1 VRAILTRGL
10 PCPSGDEK
18 FLPMRN
24 LSPSLAVS
32 VVGLMLLGA
41 CGRPAPAG
49 ARSLVL
55 ATTTSAQ
62 DSGILD
68 SLVPLFERDSRIAV
82 KVIAVGT
89 SAALD
94 LGARGEADAVLVH
107 APSTEAPYVA
117 RGDLND
123 GHLVMH
129 NEFLVV
135 GPAADPARAAAAG
148 SLDSALRGIA
158 AVGPFVSRGDGS
170 GTEARELELWKA
182 VGVTPEAVRGREQ
195 TGQGMGATLLVAD
208 AHGAYTLTDRGTYLA
223 FRSRLRLVPLV
234 QGDPRLR
241 NIYHA
246 YAVNPARHREVHAAE
261 GRAFVRFLVSPGAQA
276 LIGRFGRERFG
287 EPLVTPD
294 ARADSAAGPAISSGG
309 DRGESRAIVLRT
321 LMISGLATLAAML
334 VGVPLGYAL
343 ARSRFPGRTLVVT
356 AVNTG
361 MGLPPVVVGLLVWL
375 VLARN
380 GVFGSWELIYT
391 RQAMVIAQFIIATP
405 VVIGVTSA
413 AIQSLP
419 PELPDLLLTLG
430 AGRMRRVWLIS
441 REVRLGLLAAV
452 MAAFGAVVSEVGA
465 SMIVGGNLQ
474 GDTRVLTTAI
484 VTATGRG
491 EIGAALGLGLV
502 LLGLTF
508 AVNAV
513 LTVAQQ
519 RSA

>member
-1 VRAILTRGL
+1 L
-10 PCPSGDEK
+10 PWPSGGEK
-18 FLPMRN
+18 FLPMRIPP
-24 LSPSLAVS
+24 LKLAVPLA
-32 VVGLMLLGA
+32 GLLLLGG
-41 CGRPAPAG
+41 CGRAA
-49 ARSLVL
+49 ARGGRNLVL

-68 SLVPLFERDSRIAV
+68 SLVPLFERDSGITV

-89 SAALD
+89 GAALD

-107 APSTEAPYVA
+107 APAREAPYVA
-117 RGDLND
+117 RGDLTD
-123 GHLVMH
+123 GRLIMH
-129 NEFLVV
+129 NDFLVV
-135 GPAADPARAAAAG
+135 GPSADPARASSAAG
-148 SLDSALRGIA
+148 LEDALRRISTT
-158 AVGPFVSRGDGS
+158 GPFVSRGDGS
-170 GTEARELELWKA
+170 GTEAKELELWKA
-182 VGVTPEAVRGREQ
+182 VGVTPATVRGREQ

-208 AHGAYTLTDRGTYLA
+208 AHRAYTLTDRGTYLA

-234 QGDPRLR
+234 QGDARLR

-246 YAVNPARHREVHAAE
+246 YVVNPARHPGVHVAE
-261 GRAFVRFLVSPGAQA
+261 GRAFVRFLAGPEAQA
-276 LIGRFGRERFG
+276 LIGRFGRARFG
-287 EPLVTPD
+287 EPLFFPD
-294 ARADSAAGPAISSGG
+294 ALADSAATPAVPLRGG
-309 DRGESRAIVLRT
+309 DSAEARAIVLRT
-321 LMISGLATLAAML
+321 LLISGLATLAAML

-343 ARSRFPGRTLVVT
+343 ARSRFPGRTVVVA

-380 GVFGSWELIYT
+380 GVFGAWELIYT
-391 RQAMVIAQFIIATP
+391 RRAMILAQFIIATP
-405 VVIGVTSA
+405 VVIGVVSA

-419 PELPDLLLTLG
+419 SELPDLLLTLG
-430 AGRMRRVWLIS
+430 AGRVRRLWLIS

-474 GDTRVLTTAI
+474 GETRVLTTAI

-519 RSA
+519 RHA

>member
-1 VRAILTRGL
+1 MRIPSALAITISGL
-10 PCPSGDEK
+10 
-18 FLPMRN
+18 
-24 LSPSLAVS
+24 
-32 VVGLMLLGA
+32 LLVGA
-41 CGRPAPAG
+41 CGRPAPG
-49 ARSLVL
+49 PRSLVL

-68 SLVPLFERDSRIAV
+68 SLVPLFEGGSGIRV

-89 SAALD
+89 GAALD
-94 LGARGEADAVLVH
+94 LAGRGEADAVLVH
-107 APSTEAPYVA
+107 APSREAPYVA
-117 RGDLND
+117 RGDLID
-123 GHLVMH
+123 GRLIMH

-135 GPAADPARAAAAG
+135 GPATDPARARAAG
-148 SLDSALRGIA
+148 GLDSALRRIA

-182 VGVTPEAVRGREQ
+182 VGIAPETVRRREQ

-208 AHGAYTLTDRGTYLA
+208 AHAGYTLTDRGTYLA
-223 FRSRLRLVPLV
+223 FRPRLRLVPLV
-234 QGDPRLR
+234 EGDARLR

-246 YAVNPARHREVHAAE
+246 YAVNPARHRGVHAAE
-261 GRAFVRFLVSPGAQA
+261 GRAFVRFLVSPEAQA

-287 EPLVTPD
+287 EPLFTPD
-294 ARADSAAGPAISSGG
+294 ARSDSAAAAPAVSRG
-309 DRGESRAIVLRT
+309 DAGESRAIVVRT
-321 LMISGLATLAAML
+321 LIISGLATLAAML

-343 ARSRFPGRTLVVT
+343 ARSRFPGRTFVVA

-441 REVRLGLLAAV
+441 REVRLGLFAAV

-508 AVNAV
+508 AVNAA
-513 LTVAQQ
+513 LTIAQQ
-519 RSA
+519 RRA